1 MQVAVVHLT
10 PFGFQADVTHAR
22 VCVSALGNHH
32 AIDLEGNGTI
42 DAGDRIVIPLWA
54 RFGVEFRWEGAAAA
68 TTVDRGHDRAV
79 DWENIPVGCVTPG
92 VAVGVVENL
101 HLDAAVKWNT
111 DGSDVIGPNKNS
123 RVASR
128 HEVAPLELQN
138 EILVHAIRA
147 QLAGGLAR
155 AVQHV
160 VANNPGG
167 WGCVYWDP
175 TLEVNAVEE
184 RPKFWRTLLAGI
196 IGRNTGDQ
204 Q

>member
-1 MQVAVVHLT
+1 
-10 PFGFQADVTHAR
+10 
-22 VCVSALGNHH
+22 
-32 AIDLEGNGTI
+32 
-42 DAGDRIVIPLWA
+42 
-54 RFGVEFRWEGAAAA
+54 
-68 TTVDRGHDRAV
+68 
-79 DWENIPVGCVTPG
+79 
-92 VAVGVVENL
+92 VVENL

-128 HEVAPLELQN
+128 HEVAPLELQY

-167 WGCVYWDP
+167 WGGVYRDP
-175 TLEVNAVEE
+175 ALKVNAVEE
-184 RPKFWRTLLAGI
+184 RPKFWRSLLAGI